1 MKQITIL
8 SAHMENFKKFKE
20 KDIEFGKETAI
31 YGKNTSGKSSVAD
44 VFPWVM
50 FNKSS
55 TGNTEGKHFRPR
67 RYDESGVKIDH
78 VDVVGE
84 LVLLIDGE
92 KVKIRKTQRQ
102 EWVRHKGD
110 DFDSYMGD
118 KTLYEWN
125 DVPVTATQ
133 HKKKVEEIIGEDIFR
148 MLSNPAAFPTMEAK
162 KQRDFLLKNI
172 ANITDADVFAVNPE
186 FEFVKDAMG
195 KGTLD
200 ELLAKNKKAITGY
213 EEKKKEIPVRIDQES
228 KRIENIDFK
237 DTEDKLASLEQT
249 MQDIE
254 LRYEDTGK
262 AYETLSDKLAEKHNL
277 ELELSK
283 IESAVQKEYRDKIRA
298 VRTLMDQASEGF
310 AEAQNK
316 QVRLENAHHIK
327 NITIQN
333 KEEELDKLRKKFTA
347 EVAKEMDENE
357 LFCPTCGQEL
367 PKDQA
372 DEVRK
377 NFEENKA
384 SAIRG
389 INYSG
394 NLLSNEIKH
403 LKEEVA
409 AYEAE
414 IEALKQKKIT
424 AMGEKNKHMS
434 LIAELEKNPA
444 DPSEN
449 TDWKAIKANIEAL
462 AAEIDAIST
471 TEADAMREKIKAERA
486 DVQRQMDALKE
497 KLALKTVIENSKAMV
512 KELEEEMV
520 EVVQKLANCE
530 KLDKAIEKFNRTK
543 MSMLSER
550 INDKFKL
557 VTWKLFEKQKN
568 QRYAEVCV
576 CQIHGSDYGENTTS
590 ATERMMAGMDIIRTL
605 QEIYQVQAPIF
616 LDDADLY
623 NEWNIPDMDCQL
635 IKLCVSTDE
644 ELRVVKEREE

>member
-414 IEALKQKKIT
+414 IEATDLSFNYISTAGGQGIIEEAKRRSRHKFNVDVNSSDKILTLSTCTRAYGQTSNQRFVVMARLLRPGESVTPYTIT
-424 AMGEKNKHMS
+424 A
-434 LIAELEKNPA
+434 NP
-444 DPSEN
+444 N
-449 TDWKAIKANIEAL
+449 H
-462 AAEIDAIST
+462 
-471 TEADAMREKIKAERA
+471 
-486 DVQRQMDALKE
+486 
-497 KLALKTVIENSKAMV
+497 
-512 KELEEEMV
+512 
-520 EVVQKLANCE
+520 
-530 KLDKAIEKFNRTK
+530 
-543 MSMLSER
+543 
-550 INDKFKL
+550 
-557 VTWKLFEKQKN
+557 KQPN
-568 QRYAEVCV
+568 VWR
-576 CQIHGSDYGENTTS
+576 
-590 ATERMMAGMDIIRTL
+590 
-605 QEIYQVQAPIF
+605 
-616 LDDADLY
+616 
-623 NEWNIPDMDCQL
+623 
-635 IKLCVSTDE
+635 
-644 ELRVVKEREE
+644 

>member
-20 KDIEFGKETAI
+20 KNIEFGKKTTI

-44 VFPWVM
+44 IFSWVM

-67 RYDESGVKIDH
+67 RYDENGVKIDY

-92 KVKIRKTQRQ
+92 RVKIRKVQRQ

-110 DFDSYMGD
+110 DFDSYTGD

-125 DVPVTATQ
+125 EVPVAATQ

-148 MLSNPAAFPTMEAK
+148 MLSNPAAFPAMEAK

-172 ANITDADVFAVNPE
+172 ANITDTDVFASNPE
-186 FEFVKDAMG
+186 FEFVKEAIG

-200 ELLAKNKKAITGY
+200 DLLAKNKKEIAGY
-213 EEKKKEIPVRIDQES
+213 EQKKLEIPVRIDQES
-228 KRIENIDFK
+228 KRIEDIDFK
-237 DTEDKLASLEQT
+237 DTEEKLAILEQN
-249 MQDIE
+249 MRGIE
-254 LRYEDTGK
+254 CCYEETGK
-262 AYETLSDKLAEKHNL
+262 AYEVLSKKLAEKHTL

-283 IESAVQKEYRDKIRA
+283 IENAVQKEYRDKIRA
-298 VRTLMDQASEGF
+298 VRSLKEQADDEFTESH
-310 AEAQNK
+310 NK
-316 QVRLENAHHIK
+316 QTKLESAHQIK
-327 NITIQN
+327 TITIQN
-333 KEEELDKLRKKFTA
+333 KEEELDRLRKKFTE
-347 EVAKEMDENE
+347 EVAKEMNTDE

-367 PKDQA
+367 PEDQA

-384 SAIRG
+384 SAIRE

-394 NLLSNEIKH
+394 KLLSNEIKH
-403 LKEEVA
+403 LKEEIA
-409 AYEAE
+409 AYETE
-414 IEALKQKKIT
+414 IEVLKQKKIK
-424 AMGEKNKHMS
+424 AMGESNKHMS
-434 LIAELEKNPA
+434 LLDDYEKNPA

-449 TDWKAIKANIEAL
+449 NDWKETKAKIEAL
-462 AAEIDAIST
+462 GAEIDAIST
-471 TEADAMREKIKAERA
+471 TEADSMREKIKAERA

-605 QEIYQVQAPIF
+605 QEIYQVHVPIF

-623 NEWNIPDMDCQL
+623 NDWNIPDMDCQL
-635 IKLCVSTDE
+635 IKLCVSEDE
-644 ELRVVKEREE
+644 ELRIEREE